1 MRNNEDTTEM
11 TDYTVIIIIS
21 TCFINPVKE
30 RSVLIP
36 CESVN
41 HKRGDAMTQSAHS
54 SARSRS

>member
-36 CESVN
+36 CES
-41 HKRGDAMTQSAHS
+41 
-54 SARSRS
+54 